1 MNRLARL
8 PAKLAVLFFLLGPA
22 FAASGAEDGTP
33 ALTSDQW
40 LVAAVLDEDTRDE
53 PKPAPTDGYHW
64 KTPPPDT
71 PDWKGL
77 GRDAGYFLAYQFLIV
92 GLLYVAP
99 ESVSGWTDEQKK
111 KMNWSENVKNPHR
124 DSDENYINYLLHPY
138 WGATYYIRGRER
150 GLDGT
155 QSFLFSAAMSTMYE
169 FGVEAIFEKP
179 SYQDLWATPVLG
191 SLLGEFVFSPIRDHI
206 RAKESDLD
214 WGDKTILF
222 FTDPLGVINS
232 QSDRVLGV
240 ETTFRLQAIQPVLSA
255 RSSQQPGSVSNLPAE
270 AALRPSTVAWGM
282 QLQVRW

>member
-1 MNRLARL
+1 MNQFARRITASAML
-8 PAKLAVLFFLLGPA
+8 VVLLSPA
-22 FAASGAEDGTP
+22 FTVLGAENGTAVP
-33 ALTSDQW
+33 GSDPSPG
-40 LVAAVLDEDTRDE
+40 AVILDEDTRDDS
-53 PKPAPTDGYHW
+53 KPATTVGYDW

-77 GRDAGYFLAYQFLIV
+77 GRDTAYFLAYQFLIV

-111 KMNWSENVKNPHR
+111 KLNWSENVKNPHR

-191 SLLGEFVFSPIRDHI
+191 SLLGEFVFSPIREHI
-206 RAKESDLD
+206 RAKPGDLD

-222 FTDPLGVINS
+222 FTDPLGVINA
-232 QSDRVLGV
+232 QSDRVIGV